1 MMGRHSNPPLNIA
14 VIIGSVRIGRAGP
27 KSGGLVSR
35 PRRGTARPSAQSC
48 RPSLDYELSDAPLG
62 PGIKAEPDQLRHID
76 ALRIRLAEADG
87 FVVVTPEYNRS
98 YPASLKKAINQY
110 NVEWRA
116 KPVAF
121 VSYGGIS
128 GGLRAVEH
136 LRNVFAELHA
146 VTVRTAVC
154 VSELWKHFDHTGAF
168 SPPSAAAI
176 QNMLP
181 ELRWWA
187 DCLRH
192 ARKQT
197 PYPQ

>member
-1 MMGRHSNPPLNIA
+1 M
-14 VIIGSVRIGRAGP
+14 
-27 KSGGLVSR
+27 
-35 PRRGTARPSAQSC
+35 
-48 RPSLDYELSDAPLG
+48 G
-62 PGIKAEPDQLRHID
+62 PGIKAEPDQLTHID

-98 YPASLKKAINQY
+98 YPASLKKAIDQY

-168 SPPSAAAI
+168 SLLPLPQPS
-176 QNMLP
+176 
-181 ELRWWA
+181 RTC
-187 DCLRH
+187 CLNCAGGQIACGTPVNKRPTLNERRYH
-192 ARKQT
+192 QGARNVVRT
-197 PYPQ
+197 S